1 MGGGGGVEKL
11 KTGREKMI
19 WGRENSKN
27 GREKIT
33 MVVVVVLSST
43 GSSSIRFIRLCTLAI
58 ITSYYCN

>member
-1 MGGGGGVEKL
+1 M

>member
-1 MGGGGGVEKL
+1 M

-19 WGRENSKN
+19 WGRENSKMV
-27 GREKIT
+27 EKKIT
-33 MVVVVVLSST
+33 MVVVVVVMSST